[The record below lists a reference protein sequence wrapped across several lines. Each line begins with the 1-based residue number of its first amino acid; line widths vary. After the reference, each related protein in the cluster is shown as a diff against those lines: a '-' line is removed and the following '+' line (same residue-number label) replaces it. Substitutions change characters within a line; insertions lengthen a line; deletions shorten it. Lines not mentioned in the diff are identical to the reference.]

1 MEYLPIFADLKG
13 QPCLIIG
20 GGDLA
25 FQKADLLLK
34 SGATVKLIAS
44 ELSVKVK
51 ELIDQKLIEHQTRPF
66 TDENLNK
73 CRLVMVTDCDQII
86 AKTVSEAAKKRGVLV
101 NVTDKPELCS
111 FILPSIVDRSPVQ
124 IAISTAGSSPVLAKV
139 LRSRIEAMLPQSYG
153 RLAVLLGSYRE
164 KMKELYHNAFA
175 RRKHW
180 EKIFSSTIVEDFL
193 SGNETKAKNDL
204 DKELSGEKKLEK
216 ITGSVCLVGAGPG
229 DLDLLTI
236 RALRQIQNADTIVYD
251 RLVAPELLN
260 YARKD
265 VELIYVGKKSRHHVL
280 PQDEINQKLIDLAK
294 EGKNVVRLK
303 GGDPFIFGRG
313 GEEIEMLIAA
323 NVDFQVV
330 PGITAA
336 SGCSTYAG
344 IPLTHR
350 EYAQSCV
357 MVTGHLKE
365 GELNLNWEALVQP
378 MQTVVFYMGLSNV
391 EVLCRE
397 LQKHGMPSDKPAAL
411 IEKGTTK
418 KQRVYTGTVATLPE
432 LVRKTKLHPP
442 ALIIIGDVV
451 SLQKKLSW
459 YRPTCV

>member
-1 MEYLPIFADLKG
+1 MKYLPIFTDLKG

-44 ELSVKVK
+44 ELSAKVK

-66 TDENLNK
+66 TDENLDK
-73 CRLVMVTDCDQII
+73 CRLVMVTDCDQRI

-101 NVTDKPELCS
+101 NVADKPELCS
-111 FILPSIVDRSPVQ
+111 FILPSIIDRSPVQ

-204 DKELSGEKKLEK
+204 DKELSGGKKLEK

-280 PQDEINQKLIDLAK
+280 PQDEINQKLVDLAK

-378 MQTVVFYMGLSNV
+378 MQTIVFYMGLSNV

-418 KQRVYTGTVATLPE
+418 KQRVYTGTVASLPE

-451 SLQKKLSW
+451 SLQNKLSW
-459 YRPTCV
+459 YHPTGV